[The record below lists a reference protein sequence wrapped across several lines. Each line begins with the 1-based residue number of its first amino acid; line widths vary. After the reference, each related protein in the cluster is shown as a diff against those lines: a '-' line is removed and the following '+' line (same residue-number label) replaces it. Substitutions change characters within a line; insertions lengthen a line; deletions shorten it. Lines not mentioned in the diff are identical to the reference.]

1 MRKAE
6 LYLNNNVLSIKI
18 GKTSF
23 LVRGILLFFAV
34 FSFLI
39 PIIAVV
45 FVVISHSDF
54 KFGHVLLFIML
65 WLPAYFLLRIILWN
79 SYGKEVLVF
88 SKGKVTYVAD
98 YKFFLDSKQELIG
111 DISVEIIKNNNSKK
125 DENTFLFKSENNQ
138 IETVISLSLEKCQS
152 VIDEINSILTE
163 ELVNNTKD

>member
-1 MRKAE
+1 MEKSE

-88 SKGKVTYVAD
+88 NKGKVNYVAD
-98 YKFFLDSKQELIG
+98 YKFFVDSKQELNG
-111 DISVEIIKNNNSKK
+111 DISVEIIKNKHSNK
-125 DENTFLFKSENNQ
+125 DENTLLFKSENEQ
-138 IETVISLSLEKCQS
+138 IETVISLSGEKLQL
-152 VIDEINSILTE
+152 VLGYIISIL
-163 ELVNNTKD
+163 NN